1 MENWPKFDR
10 AAYEKRV
17 QWYTEARFGMFIHW
31 GLYAIPARGEWVRN
45 NEEIPAEDYEPLKY
59 EFQPDSYE
67 PKEWARLA
75 KKAGMEYAVL
85 TAKHHDGYC
94 LFDTKNTDFNSMV
107 HTGRDFVREFLEAFR
122 AEGIRVGLYYSVI
135 DWRHPDFPHYGDKIH
150 PMRNKPEYSN
160 ENRDFDRY
168 LVYMNQQIEELC
180 TNYGKLDIVWFDYS
194 YDNMTG
200 ETWHATELVHKLR
213 QWQPDIIMNNRLEV
227 SGEGFGSLLTKN
239 PSPYSGDF
247 VSPEQ
252 IIPPRGIFDEE
263 GRRVVWEACVTMN
276 NNWGYCSTDK
286 NFKPADML
294 IKKLV
299 ECVSKGGNMILNVGP
314 DATGRI
320 PDESVKIL
328 EDIGK
333 WMSRNKA
340 SIKGCGCADM
350 EKPEY
355 GRITRSNDGK
365 TLYYHVTEPQIGY
378 VYLPGITQEQVANIR
393 LLYDGS
399 ERKIDKG
406 WITSNYADLVF
417 VKLSDSPLLPD
428 PIDTVIK
435 VTLK

>member
-1 MENWPKFDR
+1 MFDR
-10 AAYEKRV
+10 AAYEERV
-17 QWYTEARFGMFIHW
+17 KWYTEARFGMFIHW

-45 NEEIPAEDYEPLKY
+45 YEEMPAEEYEPLKV
-59 EFQPDSYE
+59 EFQPDAYD

-75 KKAGMEYAVL
+75 KAAGMEYAVL

-94 LFDTKNTDFNSMV
+94 LFDTKTNDDFNSMACC
-107 HTGRDFVREFLEAFR
+107 GRDFVREFLEAFR
-122 AEGIRVGLYYSVI
+122 AEGIKVGLYYSIV
-135 DWRHPDFPHYGDKIH
+135 DWRHPDYPHYGDKIH
-150 PMRNKPEYSN
+150 PMRNNPAYSN
-160 ENRDFDRY
+160 EKRVFSRY
-168 LVYMNQQIEELC
+168 LDYMNRQIEELC
-180 TNYGKLDIVWFDYS
+180 TTYGKLDIMWFDYS

-200 ETWHATELVHKLR
+200 ETWDATNLVR
-213 QWQPDIIMNNRLEV
+213 RVRAWQPGIILNNRLEV
-227 SGEGFGSLLTKN
+227 SGEGFGSLLTEN
-239 PSPYSGDF
+239 PTEYSGDF

-252 IIPPRGIFDEE
+252 IVPPFGIFDEA

-314 DATGRI
+314 DASGRI
-320 PDESVKIL
+320 PDESVEIL
-328 EDIGK
+328 RGIAK
-333 WMSRNKA
+333 WMSRNKP
-340 SIKGCGCADM
+340 SIKGCGCAEM

-355 GRITRSNDGK
+355 GRITKSSDGK
-365 TLYYHVTEPQIGY
+365 TLYYHVTEPQIGF
-378 VYLPGITQEQVANIR
+378 VYLPGITKDQVANIR
-393 LLYDGS
+393 LLCDGS
-399 ERKIDKG
+399 ERKIDGG